1 MFSNYKNT
9 QTGKA
14 LVRISPG
21 GGGILFS
28 DVYSGSI
35 SDSKLTEECGVVYF
49 VESEHEIMSD
59 CGFSIQELC
68 AVRGITLNRPKQ
80 KENDQFA
87 ERDIATNFGIA
98 TTRINVECFIGRVRN
113 WGILNSI

>member
-1 MFSNYKNT
+1 M
-9 QTGKA
+9 
-14 LVRISPG
+14 RISPG

-49 VESEHEIMSD
+49 VESEHEIMTD
-59 CGFSIQELC
+59 RGFSIQELC

-80 KENDQFA
+80 KENDQFV

-98 TTRINVECFIGRVRN
+98 ATRINVECFIGRVTN